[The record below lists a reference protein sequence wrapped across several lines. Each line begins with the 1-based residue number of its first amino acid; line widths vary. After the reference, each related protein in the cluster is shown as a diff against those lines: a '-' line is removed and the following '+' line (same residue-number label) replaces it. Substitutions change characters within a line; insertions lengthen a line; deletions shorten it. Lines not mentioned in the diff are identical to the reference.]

1 MDSTETFNHRST
13 DPSLTTHKALVLDHI
28 SNVKLESAQAAMNEF
43 QVSLEKSDFD
53 PIIDSL
59 TAKVDSGRTEGEVR
73 SANQFTRRI
82 RAIKS
87 FRDHG
92 LDSKK
97 LISPVI
103 LPEGY
108 KGKILLVN
116 IFGGMIREAVCLR
129 SGDLWHREILRNTEE
144 EMKDSGFENAI
155 VDPLGGAWV
164 RFDDKCLIE
173 IYGRSEE
180 FGECDKQAAAE
191 LIGRAYP
198 GRKIFM
204 DT

>member
-28 SNVKLESAQAAMNEF
+28 SKVKLESALAAMNEF

-59 TAKVDSGRTEGEVR
+59 TAKADGQRTEGEIHL
-73 SANQFTRRI
+73 ANQFTRRV
-82 RAIKS
+82 RAIKI

-97 LISPVI
+97 LISPVL

-116 IFGGMIREAVCLR
+116 IFGGMIRESVCLR

-144 EMKDSGFENAI
+144 EIKDSGFENAI

-164 RFDDKCLIE
+164 RFNDKLSIE

-191 LIGRAYP
+191 MIGRAYP
-198 GRKIFM
+198 GRKIFIN
-204 DT
+204 